1 MGSDTPKYI
10 RPIPMPAAKSMAIQ
24 EKKPYCGSEL
34 SAPKRM
40 LPNLLKATAN
50 RKMTKKETSRMYIQL
65 RFL

>member
-1 MGSDTPKYI
+1 MEF
-10 RPIPMPAAKSMAIQ
+10 Q
-24 EKKPYCGSEL
+24 KKTYCGSEL